1 MIDAHC
7 HIDQFRKPPE
17 IARKSE
23 DKGIITI
30 AVTSLPE
37 HFKLGYPHLTN
48 FTYVRL
54 ALGFHPMLAGKN
66 KFDENLFRSLAPK
79 TSYIGEVGLDFSE
92 KDTSRR
98 QSQIDVLDKIFEIVN
113 DRPRFISLHSRKA
126 ERSLFDILINHK
138 IKKAV
143 FHWYSGPLNLIDRL
157 VSADHF
163 FSINPAMIKSKNGQK
178 IIERIP
184 VDRILTES
192 DGPYVM
198 TIGKPAEPKDV
209 RLVIEHLKIIW
220 NKSFDETDQII
231 KRNFKTMISDLAST
245 KGNAS
250 DHDAN

>member
-1 MIDAHC
+1 MIDVHC
-7 HIDQFRKPPE
+7 HIDQFKKPPV
-17 IARKSE
+17 IARE
-23 DKGIITI
+23 AEGAGVITI

-48 FTYVRL
+48 YKYIRL

-66 KFDENLFRSLAPK
+66 MFDENLFRSLAAK

-98 QSQIDVLDKIFEIVN
+98 QSQIDVLDKIFKIVN

-126 ERSLFDILINHK
+126 EKSLFDILINHK

-143 FHWYSGPLNLIDRL
+143 FHWYSGPLNLIDKL
-157 VSADHF
+157 VSAGHF

-184 VDRILTES
+184 ANRILTES
-192 DGPYVM
+192 DGPYV
-198 TIGKPAEPKDV
+198 TIKGNPAEPKDV

-220 NKSFDETDQII
+220 NKSFEEIDKIVQGNFNAII
-231 KRNFKTMISDLAST
+231 GDLVSA
-245 KGNAS
+245 K
-250 DHDAN
+250 

>member
-1 MIDAHC
+1 MIDVHC
-7 HIDQFRKPPE
+7 HIDQFKEPPV
-17 IARKSE
+17 IARKAE
-23 DKGIITI
+23 VNGVITI

-37 HFKLGYPHLTN
+37 HFKLGYPHLSN
-48 FTYVRL
+48 FKYVRL

-66 KFDENLFRSLAPK
+66 TFDENLFRSLAAK

-92 KDTSRR
+92 KDTSCR
-98 QSQIDVLDKIFEIVN
+98 QSQIDVLDKIFKIVN

-126 ERSLFDILINHK
+126 EKNLFDILINNK

-143 FHWYSGPLNLIDRL
+143 FHWYSGPLNLIDKI

-198 TIGKPAEPKDV
+198 TKGKPTEPKDV
-209 RLVIEHLKIIW
+209 RLVIEHLKLIW
-220 NKSFDETDQII
+220 NKSFDEIDQIVQ
-231 KRNFKTMISDLAST
+231 KNFKIIIGDLASA
-245 KGNAS
+245 K
-250 DHDAN
+250 

>member
-1 MIDAHC
+1 MIDVHC
-7 HIDQFRKPPE
+7 HVDQFRKPPE
-17 IARKSE
+17 IARKAE

-48 FTYVRL
+48 FKYVRL

-66 KFDENLFRSLAPK
+66 TFDENLFRSLAPK

-92 KDTSRR
+92 KDTSIR
-98 QSQIDVLDKIFEIVN
+98 QSQIDVLSKIFEIVN

-126 ERSLFDILINHK
+126 EKSLFDILINHK

-143 FHWYSGPLNLIDRL
+143 FHWYSGPLNLIDKI
-157 VSADHF
+157 VGAGHF
-163 FSINPAMIKSKNGQK
+163 FSINPAMIKSKNGK
-178 IIERIP
+178 MIIERIP

-198 TIGKPAEPKDV
+198 TEGKPAEPKDV
-209 RLVIEHLKIIW
+209 RLVIEYLKSVW
-220 NKSFDETDQII
+220 SKSSEEIDQIVQ
-231 KRNFKTMISDLAST
+231 RNFKNIIGDFTSA
-245 KGNAS
+245 K
-250 DHDAN
+250 

>member
-1 MIDAHC
+1 MIDVHC

-17 IARKSE
+17 IARKVE
-23 DKGIITI
+23 NKRIITI

-48 FTYVRL
+48 FKYVRL

-66 KFDENLFRSLAPK
+66 TFDENLFRSLASK
-79 TSYIGEVGLDFSE
+79 TSYIGEVGLDFSV
-92 KDTSRR
+92 KDISRR

-113 DRPRFISLHSRKA
+113 DRPRFISLHSRRA
-126 ERSLFDILINHK
+126 EKSLFDILINHK
-138 IKKAV
+138 INKAV
-143 FHWYSGPLNLIDRL
+143 FHWYSGPLNLIDKI
-157 VSADHF
+157 VTADHF

-198 TIGKPAEPKDV
+198 TKGKPAEPKNV
-209 RLVIEHLKIIW
+209 RLVIENLKIIW
-220 NKSFDETDQII
+220 NKSFDETEEII
-231 KRNFKTMISDLAST
+231 QRNFKTITGDIA
-245 KGNAS
+245 NAK
-250 DHDAN
+250 

>member
-7 HIDQFRKPPE
+7 HIDQFAKPPV
-17 IARKSE
+17 IARKAE

-30 AVTSLPE
+30 AMTSLPE
-37 HFKLGYPHLTN
+37 HFKLGYPHLRN
-48 FTYVRL
+48 LKYVRL

-66 KFDENLFRSLAPK
+66 RFDENLFRSLAAK

-98 QSQIDVLDKIFEIVN
+98 QSQIDVLNKIFEIVS
-113 DRPRFISLHSRKA
+113 DRPRFISLHSRRA
-126 ERSLFDILINHK
+126 EKSLFDSLSNHK

-143 FHWYSGPLNLIDRL
+143 FHWYSGPLNLIDKL

-178 IIERIP
+178 IIEEIP

-192 DGPYVM
+192 DGPYVK
-198 TIGKPAEPKDV
+198 TKGKPAEPKDV
-209 RLVIEHLKIIW
+209 RLVIEHLKIVW
-220 NKSFDETDQII
+220 NKSFDEIDQIVR
-231 KRNFKTMISDLAST
+231 RNFKNIIDDLIST
-245 KGNAS
+245 K
-250 DHDAN
+250 